1 MIQSLDKNA
10 TLVFKLLTCCLSYTV
25 GRVIPPAR
33 TYAVGG
39 LQPGRKYELRV
50 TAHNAAGA
58 SPALYAIQTPTLSSS
73 GKFFFF

>member
-1 MIQSLDKNA
+1 MNVLNWILFSR
-10 TLVFKLLTCCLSYTV
+10 FYCLILTV
-25 GRVIPPAR
+25 GRAIPPAR

-58 SPALYAIQTPTLSSS
+58 SPALYTIETPTLSGT
-73 GKFFFF
+73 GKFFYSKQI